1 MTYQGKKILAII
13 PARAGSKRVVNKN
26 IRKLGGKS
34 LVERA
39 MELASSLPYLIDKV
53 VLSSDGDLLLEEAK
67 KFPNVIALKRPEDI
81 SGDKAPAITYV
92 QHALQEVEKSGDHY
106 DIVVILQ
113 PSSPFTLPQDVEETI
128 KKLDFENG
136 IEASVSVMECDH
148 AYHPMK
154 LKRLTGSTLHSYL
167 EDEKGKTAAHEI
179 PMLYVRNGSV
189 YVVSRKLVDQGII
202 ISDRSNAHVM
212 PRERSIDIN
221 DELDFSFAEFMFL
234 KMKDQN
240 VG

>member
-1 MTYQGKKILAII
+1 MAYQGKKIVAII

-39 MELASSLPYLIDKV
+39 MELASSLNDLIDKV
-53 VLSSDGDLLLEEAK
+53 VLSSDGELLLEEARR
-67 KFPNVIALKRPEDI
+67 FPNVVALKRPDAI

-92 QHALQEVEKSGDHY
+92 QHALQEVEKLGDHY

-113 PSSPFTLPQDVEETI
+113 PSSPFTLPEDVQSTI
-128 KKLDFENG
+128 EKLDFDNG

-154 LKRLTGSTLHSYL
+154 LKRLVGATLQSYL
-167 EDEKGKTAAHEI
+167 EDENGKTAAHEI

-189 YVVSRKLVDQGII
+189 YVASRKLIDQGII
-202 ISDRSNAHVM
+202 ISDKSNAHIM

-221 DELDFSFAEFMFL
+221 DELDFSFAEFMFT
-234 KMKDQN
+234 KMKNEN